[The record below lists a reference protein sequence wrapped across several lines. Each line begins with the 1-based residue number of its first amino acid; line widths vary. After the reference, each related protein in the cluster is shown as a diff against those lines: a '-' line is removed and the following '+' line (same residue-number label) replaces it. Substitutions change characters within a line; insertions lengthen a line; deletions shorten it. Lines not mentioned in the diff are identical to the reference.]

1 MAPLAKLAAVALMIA
16 SGVIAA
22 PWDPVSR
29 HTTHRV
35 RSVGPEK
42 AEFQS
47 YHPPATF
54 ETFGTD
60 GIDHPLTKRGV
71 KDANSAEAAKAFL
84 ESKLGVAPDTIAHKT
99 GSNSDVAEH
108 QYFRQ
113 QVVSYL
119 AYTLIDKDCDL
130 LWLLRTVSLLP
141 MLLLM
146 LPSRTTRLYPTV
158 QASLSLVS
166 SMY

>member
-29 HTTHRV
+29 YATHRV
-35 RSVGPEK
+35 RSVGPQK
-42 AEFQS
+42 AQFQS

-54 ETFGTD
+54 ETFGVE

-84 ESKLGVAPDTIAHKT
+84 ESKLGVSADAITHKT

-108 QYFRQ
+108 EYFSQ
-113 QVVSYL
+113 QVVSYI
-119 AYTLIDKDCDL
+119 AYFLVNRNCNL
-130 LWLLRTVSLLP
+130 L
-141 MLLLM
+141 
-146 LPSRTTRLYPTV
+146 
-158 QASLSLVS
+158 
-166 SMY
+166 